1 VNRDYVTDTLER
13 IATTAVV
20 ADAFPALRLVMEEGQ
35 DVEVLH
41 NRMNARAF
49 MVLLSAT
56 EAGVPFVDALNRARF
71 DEHGLTF
78 APDPNKLT
86 LEQHIIGAQQYAVP
100 ADPGVV
106 TVERIA
112 DRQDTATYPDDAG
125 TRIPHNYMSPS
136 KPMGEASIGE
146 LAVFYEEAYK
156 KVAHPDERSAAWRVL
171 AAKLPTQSALEL
183 GKLTRWILNK
193 HHQPARRE
201 MFQDVLTVA
210 EKRLEELGGAS

>member
-1 VNRDYVTDTLER
+1 MSRAVDGER
-13 IATTAVV
+13 LAMLRMLAGEVV
-20 ADAFPALRLVMEEGQ
+20 AAQCFPAFKLASNDDSEADIARNRALMALVAADEMGSG
-35 DVEVLH
+35 L
-41 NRMNARAF
+41 
-49 MVLLSAT
+49 
-56 EAGVPFVDALNRARF
+56 VDALNRARF
-71 DEHGLTF
+71 DEHGLSF

-100 ADPGVV
+100 ADPLHGLA
-106 TVERIA
+106 ESMA
-112 DRQDTATYPDDAG
+112 KAGEATAAVDAG
-125 TRIPHNYMSPS
+125 LRIPKGYMSPE

-146 LAVFYEEAYK
+146 LAVFYEEATK
-156 KVAHPDERSAAWRVL
+156 KNEHNPERLAAWRVL